1 VSAANLVNTVPGV
14 CAVRDVPFPPGRGR
28 VDPIRP
34 TFTLLE
40 FG

>member
-1 VSAANLVNTVPGV
+1 L
-14 CAVRDVPFPPGRGR
+14 RGR
-28 VDPIRP
+28 VLNTVAWAVQRNSLFDPIRP